1 MAHFLLLL
9 HCSYNFTS
17 PPTTII
23 VVVVSWG
30 VCVCAFAIH
39 TSGMKSDRTFGGN
52 HLGLVDSLVIYPPLA
67 FCKGSDCVRV
77 R

>member
-1 MAHFLLLL
+1 
-9 HCSYNFTS
+9 
-17 PPTTII
+17 
-23 VVVVSWG
+23 